1 MSSIYTVVLMIL
13 DRFLSIKHSV
23 LLKRMNSA
31 SYTKM
36 AVALIWIISGLFMIP
51 LLAVRTTE
59 SVDIIPI
66 ESVYFCVERWSNS
79 KKRLTFTV
87 AVFLFVYAVPCGVMA
102 TLYSALGKV
111 CQRSG

>member
-13 DRFLSIKHSV
+13 DRFLSIKHSA

-36 AVALIWIISGLFMIP
+36 AVAFIWIISGLFMIP
-51 LLAVRTTE
+51 LLAVKTTE
-59 SVDIIPI
+59 SVDILQI

-79 KKRLTFTV
+79 KKQLTFSV
-87 AVFLFVYAVPCGVMA
+87 AVFLFVYVVPCAMMA
-102 TLYSALGKV
+102 ALYSALGKV
-111 CQRSG
+111 CSH